1 MAANFI
7 IGLTGGIGSG
17 KSAVADLFAEHGA
30 AVVDTD
36 VIAHALTAPDGAA
49 IAPIRAAFGDDVIAA
64 NGALD
69 RAVMR
74 QRVFADPALKAK
86 LEAILHPMIRAESE
100 AQCAE
105 LRAKLGTQ
113 FGNQLDESSPVPY
126 VVLVVP
132 LLVEAGNYRQ
142 LVQRIV
148 VVDCAEDIQVAR
160 VMARNGYSANEV
172 KAIMATQ
179 ATREQRLAA
188 ADFVIDNSGDKAALQ
203 QQVEKL
209 HRHLVESARFS

>member
-100 AQCAE
+100 AQCA
-105 LRAKLGTQ
+105 KLGTQ
-113 FGNQLDESSPVPY
+113 FGNQLDESSRVPY